1 MTTVFTSGKSPAQD
15 PRICLASGSGALQA
29 QGEFLTALHDSNR
42 KLRSSVN
49 GGQFPRKYGVGKQS
63 DAVIRDSQLTALNFL

>member
-1 MTTVFTSGKSPAQD
+1 MNSDTTLAKYTTGNFRFAIPSHFNIAQD
-15 PRICLASGSGALQA
+15 VCTKWA
-29 QGEFLTALHDSNR
+29 
-42 KLRSSVN
+42 VN